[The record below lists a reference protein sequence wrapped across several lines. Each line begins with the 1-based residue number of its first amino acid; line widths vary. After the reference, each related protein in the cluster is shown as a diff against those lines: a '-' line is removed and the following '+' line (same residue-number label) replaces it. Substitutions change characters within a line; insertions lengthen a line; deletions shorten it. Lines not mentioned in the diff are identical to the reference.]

1 MPPNLAE
8 ANDTTMTAN
17 SDVATRQLPLLG
29 IYLNDHLSGSTSGL
43 ELIRRMARAHADTP
57 AGPPL
62 QQLAGEITEDRRA
75 LLAIMRTLRVPVRYY
90 KVLGGWAVEKAARL
104 KPNGRLRQRSPLS
117 SVIELETLL
126 LGIEG
131 KRAGWR
137 VLRRQAHV
145 DQRLDPAQLDDLI
158 ARAEQQVETV
168 EGLRIEAA
176 AEVFG

>member
-1 MPPNLAE
+1 MG
-8 ANDTTMTAN
+8 
-17 SDVATRQLPLLG
+17 LLG
-29 IYLNDHLSGSTSGL
+29 IATLVLAACAALILIVYLVKRPRLTGAT
-43 ELIRRMARAHADTP
+43 
-57 AGPPL
+57 
-62 QQLAGEITEDRRA
+62 
-75 LLAIMRTLRVPVRYY
+75 
-90 KVLGGWAVEKAARL
+90 KVW
-104 KPNGRLRQRSPLS
+104 
-117 SVIELETLL
+117 LL